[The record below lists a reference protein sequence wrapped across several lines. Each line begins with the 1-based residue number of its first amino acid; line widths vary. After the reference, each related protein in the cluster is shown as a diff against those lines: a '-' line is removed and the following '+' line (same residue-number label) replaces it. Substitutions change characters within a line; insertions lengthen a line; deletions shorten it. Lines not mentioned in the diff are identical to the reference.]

1 MKYLLAISMIW
12 SSTAHAQCKD
22 IFGKR
27 TNCPDLE
34 DSMVIYNNAL
44 KVYDFYDKNT
54 SYIKIKTDKINT
66 EQDKKD
72 IFDKLQQ
79 AKKMF
84 FVIRRE
90 VAKIKDDEKKT
101 NGKVSP
107 KYKDISF
114 SQYYQ
119 EVDEYRFYQREL
131 ENQILNL
138 DAPIPIYD
146 NRISP
151 YVVNE
156 YKCTDSTNMYFGD
169 IVNIPLYIPVIVKPF
184 SLLTKSELIT
194 RNELLHTKKPTTI
207 DEVEIQPPIL
217 SKVFQIEKLPIKKVM
232 PVQKGPPLLTR
243 FAHAQIQPA
252 LLTKIVHVEIQPPNE
267 SRIVQEQESKEI
279 SGSAV
284 FLYNEAGSCS
294 IIGFF
299 KNGRFRKIR
308 PNEYE
313 QFAVLKFARELL
325 ENNEKLKEWISI
337 HYRDYCIAFN

>member
-12 SSTAHAQCKD
+12 SSSAHAQCKD

-27 TNCPDLE
+27 ANCPDFE

-54 SYIKIKTDKINT
+54 SYIKIKTAEINT
-66 EQDKKD
+66 EQDKRD

-90 VAKIKDDEKKT
+90 VAKIKDDEKKI

-114 SQYYQ
+114 NQYFQ
-119 EVDEYRFYQREL
+119 EVDEYRFYEREL

-138 DAPIPIYD
+138 EAPIPIYD
-146 NRISP
+146 IRISP

-156 YKCTDSTNMYFGD
+156 YKCVDSTNIYFGD
-169 IVNIPLYIPVIVKPF
+169 IVNIPLYIPVVVKPF
-184 SLLTKSELIT
+184 SLLTKSELVM
-194 RNELLHTKKPTTI
+194 RNDILHLKETKSI
-207 DEVEIQPPIL
+207 DEVEVQPPIL
-217 SKVFQIEKLPIKKVM
+217 KKFIQIQTLPIKTVVNVHKE
-232 PVQKGPPLLTR
+232 PPLLKPFAYGQIQPLLLTR
-243 FAHAQIQPA
+243 F
-252 LLTKIVHVEIQPPNE
+252 VRVEIQPTQE
-267 SRIVQEQESKEI
+267 SRIVQEQESKVI

-284 FLYNEAGSCS
+284 FLYNEFGSGS

-308 PNEYE
+308 PEEYG

-325 ENNEKLKEWISI
+325 ENNEKLKEWISQ
-337 HYRDYCIAFN
+337 HYGDYCIAFN